1 MSICLLSSKY
11 LAFLLAAVHHVARC
25 LFPPMSA
32 TERRRYVRRECEL
45 TVEVRFSGQP
55 EAMHATVA
63 DICLGGC
70 FISTV
75 SPPPAGTTVLLC
87 FGAGDDRPTIA
98 GKTITSMP
106 GNGMG
111 IEFTASVDAASAEL
125 LKALIERLDGDTPKA
140 ARVAI

>member
-1 MSICLLSSKY
+1 
-11 LAFLLAAVHHVARC
+11 
-25 LFPPMSA
+25 MSA
-32 TERRRYVRRECEL
+32 TERRRHVRRECEL
-45 TVEVRFSGQP
+45 TVEVRFSGQL
-55 EAMHATVA
+55 EAMHAIVA

-87 FGAGDDRPTIA
+87 FADAGEGATIA
-98 GKTITSMP
+98 GKTVTCIP

-125 LKALIERLDGDTPKA
+125 LKALIERLDGDTAKA
-140 ARVAI
+140 ARLAI

>member
-1 MSICLLSSKY
+1 
-11 LAFLLAAVHHVARC
+11 
-25 LFPPMSA
+25 MSA
-32 TERRRYVRRECEL
+32 TERRRYPRRECEL
-45 TVEVRFSGQP
+45 TVQVRFSGQI
-55 EAMHATVA
+55 EDMQAIVA

-87 FGAGDDRPTIA
+87 FGAAGEGATIT
-98 GKTITSMP
+98 GKTVTCIP

-111 IEFTASVDAASAEL
+111 IEFTASVDAAGTDL
-125 LKALIERLDGDTPKA
+125 LKALIERLDGDSAKA

>member
-1 MSICLLSSKY
+1 ML
-11 LAFLLAAVHHVARC
+11 RC

-32 TERRRYVRRECEL
+32 TDRRRHVRRECEL
-45 TVEVRFSGQP
+45 TVEVRFSGQLEP
-55 EAMHATVA
+55 IHATVA

-70 FISTV
+70 FISTI

-87 FGAGDDRPTIA
+87 FGAGDNVPAIA

-111 IEFTASVDAASAEL
+111 VEFTASVDGSSAEQ
-125 LKALIERLDGDTPKA
+125 LKNLIERLDGDSAKA